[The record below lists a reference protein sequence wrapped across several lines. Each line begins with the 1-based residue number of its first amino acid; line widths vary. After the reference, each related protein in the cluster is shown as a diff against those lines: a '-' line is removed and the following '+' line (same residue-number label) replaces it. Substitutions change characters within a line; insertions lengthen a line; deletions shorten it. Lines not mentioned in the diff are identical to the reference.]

1 VKDSSFR
8 AAAEGQVVTGR
19 RCRIKSKRGC
29 RDAKEVGAGGPPL
42 RDRPSRLCVAPP
54 SSPRARR
61 PTRWRV
67 RDGARPRRRSRRGGG
82 PSSFGPDGCFV
93 RDTTPSPRSCGPA
106 GLGGRFR
113 RTRRDAASFE
123 ARHRT
128 AAEASAALAANTTS
142 AATTTTSAAT
152 TAAATSSATSSAA
165 TAAAA
170 GTLATD
176 QHKARQR
183 LWRQKPRPH
192 RAAR

>member
-19 RCRIKSKRGC
+19 RCRIKRKRGC
-29 RDAKEVGAGGPPL
+29 RDAKGVGSGGPPL
-42 RDRPSRLCVAPP
+42 RGRPSRLCVAPP

-61 PTRWRV
+61 PARWRA

-82 PSSFGPDGCFV
+82 PSSSGPDGCFA

-113 RTRRDAASFE
+113 RIRRDAADFE
-123 ARHRT
+123 AGHRT

-142 AATTTTSAAT
+142 T
-152 TAAATSSATSSAA
+152 AATSSATSSAATSSAAAATAA

-176 QHKARQR
+176 QHEAGQR
-183 LWRQKPRPH
+183 LWRQEPRPH